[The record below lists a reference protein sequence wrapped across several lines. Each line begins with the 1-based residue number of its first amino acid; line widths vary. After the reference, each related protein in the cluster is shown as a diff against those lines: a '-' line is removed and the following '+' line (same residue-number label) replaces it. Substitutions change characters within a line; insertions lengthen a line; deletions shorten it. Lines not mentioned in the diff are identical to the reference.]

1 MPVEPLNEQQ
11 IAFLERKLNWCR
23 FLGMERP
30 PKRDSIILSM
40 QVSDLGREVSS
51 QEVGRWF
58 SNRAKDASGKPRQ
71 SKKTPAQLA
80 ALSASFEV
88 DCTPSVEEQI
98 RLIQETGLTRRQIVA
113 WFSYQRKKLD
123 DSGIYVERAVDQDMF
138 TLGSHARQAAEE
150 WREYRRAG
158 GQGAD

>member
-1 MPVEPLNEQQ
+1 
-11 IAFLERKLNWCR
+11 
-23 FLGMERP
+23 
-30 PKRDSIILSM
+30 M

-51 QEVGRWF
+51 QEVGRYVFLLIPGPAIHISTYPRWF
-58 SNRAKDASGKPRQ
+58 SNHAKDASGKPRQ

-113 WFSYQRKKLD
+113 WFSYQRRKLD
-123 DSGIYVERAVDQDMF
+123 ESGVYVERAADQDMF
-138 TLGSHARQAAEE
+138 TLGSYARQAAEQ
-150 WREYRRAG
+150 WKEYRRAG